1 MIISGYET
9 TSTAQGA
16 IAFTEKQNFERS
28 TVNSKRQSIQS
39 YTPPYHSFK
48 WSRCAKK
55 PVRRWVIFLRA
66 QAGIESPTPDY
77 PYFSQ

>member
-1 MIISGYET
+1 MIISGCGT

-16 IAFTEKQNFERS
+16 IAFTEKQSFERS

-39 YTPPYHSFK
+39 YIPPYHNFK

-55 PVRRWVIFLRA
+55 PMRKWLIFLRV
-66 QAGIESPTPDY
+66 QAGIESLTPDCL
-77 PYFSQ
+77 YFSQ